1 MKLSAVDFVQRV
13 HIGNIAG
20 KKARKKEMD
29 NLEYWQLAVNI
40 AFSAFLLL
48 GFGIGCIV
56 GHYVIYRIRG

>member
-1 MKLSAVDFVQRV
+1 VAAFALLA

-20 KKARKKEMD
+20 KKVRKKEMD
-29 NLEYWQLAVNI
+29 NLEYWQLAINI

>member
-1 MKLSAVDFVQRV
+1 MDFVQRV

-20 KKARKKEMD
+20 KKVRKKEMD
-29 NLEYWQLAVNI
+29 NLEYWQLAINL